1 MSNKVSFF
9 NLSIKRILS
18 DNDSILDQARIRL
31 IYYGLLLAFLGLMA
45 IIPNVYSLHANM
57 QTEISFVL
65 LACLLILFKYFTY
78 RPDFQLVSHI
88 LLILGTILVTTVI
101 YVVFQDVNIIVI
113 QLVILIILFGYY
125 MVGIKWG
132 TTYSLVNLAIILF
145 YLVVI
150 DSNHFMSQVRPEKLD
165 SYTITVVVFFNFILI
180 MFIQG
185 HFYSAFLKNITQLK
199 GFADSEKQLNEKLE
213 VAIQRSEKSSQVQSE
228 FLSTMSHEIR
238 TPLNAVIGMSNLLLM
253 ESPRP
258 DQKENLEILR
268 FSAGNLL
275 TLVND
280 VLDFNKIESGKITF
294 ENIKF
299 SLDELMQNICGGQT
313 MKAEEK
319 GLNFQLHVDTYLKTR
334 YLIGDPTRLSQII
347 FNLVSNAI
355 KFTTRGTVK
364 VNVTCIEDRHN
375 EAVVK
380 FSIRDSGIGIAQDK
394 IAAIFEPFTQ
404 ESITTTRQFGGTG
417 LGLSI
422 VKRLLDLQGG
432 TIQVT
437 SEIGVGTEFS
447 VIMEFPVSTDMVPP
461 EEKIKKITP
470 TDNSGPSR
478 SSGAEFKLNRLQV
491 LIAEDN
497 AVNVMLMKK
506 LFSKWDIIPVIAE
519 NGERAIELLQYGN
532 FDVILM
538 DLQMPVLDGI
548 EATQIIRRMA
558 DPKKANIP
566 IIALTASAL
575 FDIKDKVY
583 NSGMNDYV
591 SKPFKPNEL
600 LEKILGLVGVER

>member
-1 MSNKVSFF
+1 
-9 NLSIKRILS
+9 
-18 DNDSILDQARIRL
+18 
-31 IYYGLLLAFLGLMA
+31 
-45 IIPNVYSLHANM
+45 
-57 QTEISFVL
+57 
-65 LACLLILFKYFTY
+65 
-78 RPDFQLVSHI
+78 
-88 LLILGTILVTTVI
+88 
-101 YVVFQDVNIIVI
+101 
-113 QLVILIILFGYY
+113 
-125 MVGIKWG
+125 
-132 TTYSLVNLAIILF
+132 
-145 YLVVI
+145 
-150 DSNHFMSQVRPEKLD
+150 
-165 SYTITVVVFFNFILI
+165 
-180 MFIQG
+180 
-185 HFYSAFLKNITQLK
+185 
-199 GFADSEKQLNEKLE
+199 
-213 VAIQRSEKSSQVQSE
+213 
-228 FLSTMSHEIR
+228 
-238 TPLNAVIGMSNLLLM
+238 MSNLLLM

-299 SLDELMQNICGGQT
+299 SLDELMQNICGGQ
-313 MKAEEK
+313 MIKAEEK
-319 GLNFQLHVDTYLKTR
+319 GLTFQLLVDDHFKSR

-347 FNLVSNAI
+347 FNLISNAI

-364 VNVTCIEDRHN
+364 ISVNCIEDRHN

-437 SEIGVGTEFS
+437 SEIGVGSEFS
-447 VIMEFPVSTDMVPP
+447 VIMEFPVSTDIIPP
-461 EEKIKKITP
+461 EEKIKKFTVI
-470 TDNSGPSR
+470 DNRG
-478 SSGAEFKLNRLQV
+478 GIDFKLNKLQV

-497 AVNVMLMKK
+497 SVNVMLMKK
-506 LFSKWDIIPVIAE
+506 LFSKWDITPVIAE
-519 NGERAIELLQYGN
+519 NGERAVELLQYGN
-532 FDVILM
+532 FDIILM

-600 LEKILGLVGVER
+600 LEKILGLVGVAQ

>member
-1 MSNKVSFF
+1 MSKKISFF
-9 NLSIKRILS
+9 NLSINKILS
-18 DNDSILDQARIRL
+18 AEDSILDQARIRL
-31 IYYGLLLAFLGLMA
+31 IYYGLLLAFVGILA
-45 IIPNVYSLHANM
+45 IVPNVYSLHLTM
-57 QTEISFVL
+57 QTNLSIVL
-65 LACLLILFKYFTY
+65 LTCLFVLFKYFTY
-78 RPDFQLVSHI
+78 EPDFEGVSHA
-88 LLILGTILVTTVI
+88 LLVLGTFLILTIV

-113 QLVILIILFGYY
+113 QLVILVILFGYY
-125 MVGIKWG
+125 MLGVKWG
-132 TTYSLVNLAIILF
+132 TIYSLINIAPILL
-145 YLVVI
+145 YLIVL
-150 DSNHFMSQVRPEKLD
+150 NNNKLLTQTRPEKLD
-165 SYTITVVVFFNFILI
+165 SYTTTVVMFFNFILI

-185 HFYSAFLKNITQLK
+185 HFYGAFLKNIKQLED
-199 GFADSEKQLNEKLE
+199 FAGSEKQLNEKLGF
-213 VAIQRSEKSSQVQSE
+213 AMQRSEQSSQVQSE

-268 FSAGNLL
+268 FSASNLL

-294 ENIKF
+294 ESIKF
-299 SLDELMQNICGGQT
+299 NLEELMQNICGGQM

-319 GLNFQLHVDTYLKTR
+319 GLKFELNVDSYLQSR

-347 FNLVSNAI
+347 FNLISNAI
-355 KFTTRGTVK
+355 KFTTRGSVK
-364 VNVTCIEDRHN
+364 VKVSCIEDRHN
-375 EAVVK
+375 EATVK
-380 FSIRDSGIGIAQDK
+380 FAIRDSGIGIAEDK
-394 IAAIFEPFTQ
+394 VLAIFEPFTQ

-432 TIQVT
+432 TIHVT
-437 SEIGVGTEFS
+437 SEIGTGSEFS
-447 VIMEFPVSTDMVPP
+447 VIMEFLVSTDVIIPQ
-461 EEKIKKITP
+461 EKVKKF
-470 TDNSGPSR
+470 DVADSKVNNNDSGTYQIS
-478 SSGAEFKLNRLQV
+478 KLQI

-506 LFSKWDIIPVIAE
+506 LFSKWDITPVIAE

-538 DLQMPVLDGI
+538 DLQMPVLDGL
-548 EATQIIRRMA
+548 EATKIIRKML
-558 DPKKANIP
+558 DPKKASIP

-600 LEKILGLVGVER
+600 LEKILGLVGVEN

>member
-1 MSNKVSFF
+1 MSKRISFF
-9 NLSIKRILS
+9 NLSIKKILS
-18 DNDSILDQARIRL
+18 EDQSILNKARIRL
-31 IYYGLLLAFLGLMA
+31 IYYGLLLAFLGLLA
-45 IIPNVYSLHANM
+45 VIPNVYSEQARM
-57 QTEISFVL
+57 QTNLSVL
-65 LACLLILFKYFTY
+65 LLVCLLGLFKYFTY
-78 RPDFQLVSHI
+78 RPDFEAVSHA
-88 LLILGTILVTTVI
+88 LLVLGSFLVLTVV

-125 MVGIKWG
+125 MLGLKWG
-132 TTYSLVNLAIILF
+132 TIYSLINVAPILI
-145 YLVVI
+145 YLVWV
-150 DSNHFMSQVRPEKLD
+150 DANHFLTHLRPEKLD
-165 SYTITVVVFFNFILI
+165 GYTVTVVMFFNFILI
-180 MFIQG
+180 IFIQG
-185 HFYSAFLKNITQLK
+185 HFYGAFLKNIEQLK
-199 GFADSEKQLNEKLE
+199 DFANSEKQLNEKLGY
-213 VAIQRSEKSSQVQSE
+213 AMQRLEKSSQVQSE

-253 ESPRP
+253 EGPRP

-299 SLDELMQNICGGQT
+299 NLDELMQNICGGQM
-313 MKAEEK
+313 MKAHEK
-319 GLNFQLHVDTYLKTR
+319 GLGFKLDIDEYVQNR

-347 FNLVSNAI
+347 FNLITNAI
-355 KFTTRGTVK
+355 KFTTRGGVAVTVEC
-364 VNVTCIEDRHN
+364 VEDRHN
-375 EAVVK
+375 EATIR
-380 FSIRDSGIGIAQDK
+380 FAIRDSGIGIAQDK
-394 IAAIFEPFTQ
+394 IVSIFEPFTQ

-422 VKRLLDLQGG
+422 VKRLLDLKGG
-432 TIQVT
+432 SIEVT
-437 SEIGVGTEFS
+437 SEIGVGSEFS
-447 VIMEFPVSTDMVPP
+447 VLLEFPVSTDVMAT
-461 EEKIKKITP
+461 EEKIKKLAVP
-470 TDNSGPSR
+470 ENKEKSR
-478 SSGAEFKLNRLQV
+478 GGNDFQISNLQV

-506 LFSKWDIIPVIAE
+506 LFSKWGITPVIAE

-538 DLQMPVLDGI
+538 DLQMPVLDGL
-548 EATQIIRRMA
+548 EATKIIRKMP
-558 DPKKANIP
+558 DSKKANIP

-575 FDIKDKVY
+575 FDVKDKVY

-600 LEKILGLVGVER
+600 LEKILSLVGVD